1 MGKVH
6 AFQESLFCGQL
17 VLITKC
23 QFCPVLMERKTWS
36 VHFVMEDSEKSAQ
49 SPEKGV
55 EKQPKKRS
63 QADKVG
69 KLKYLLQRDKKIE
82 RDIAEINLKLGILL
96 EGLESSLHFDQPR
109 IERWCC
115 EDEIDREILQALY
128 EAGSPGLLPK
138 DAAAKLARFKVT
150 RHHVRRRLL
159 RMNRRLQKKIKK
171 SVAEQRGWHW
181 ALTRFALDAY
191 GATEE
196 DGGFSFG

>member
-1 MGKVH
+1 MDK
-6 AFQESLFCGQL
+6 
-17 VLITKC
+17 
-23 QFCPVLMERKTWS
+23 KTWS
-36 VHFVMEDSEKSAQ
+36 VHFVMEASEKPVQ
-49 SPEKGV
+49 NQEKA
-55 EKQPKKRS
+55 EKKQPRKRS

-69 KLKYLLQRDKKIE
+69 RLKYLLQQNREIKGELTEIKIMVRTLLESTEAHYDQPTIE
-82 RDIAEINLKLGILL
+82 RLA
-96 EGLESSLHFDQPR
+96 
-109 IERWCC
+109 C
-115 EDEIDREILQALY
+115 EDEIDREILQVLY

-138 DAAAKLARFKVT
+138 DTAVKLARFKVT

-181 ALTRFALDAY
+181 ALTRFALEAY